1 MNGSTWQWQ
10 ARRRHWEL
18 AGLTPSD
25 IPALLLAGVSA
36 VTVTAGARLLRG
48 QNSLLM
54 LALGVGV
61 AGATFVLDKLL
72 VDRLGSLRPR
82 QSLPALLLCWTPL
95 FLFATAL
102 ATVAT
107 FSWIVPQIAKQDL
120 EYSRLAH
127 WTHEADK
134 VTSYL
139 VSVRAELKKQVQS
152 TQLEIEAERRRAS
165 AAARAGE
172 TYDAGAL
179 RLLQRRLAVARET
192 EKKLPAIEPL
202 PLEAPAQI
210 EAGHDQ
216 MARAFRD
223 IADVHAAALLAL
235 PIPPALPAYEPL
247 IAPAADVQSVLAEE
261 TKKRSWRA
269 LTAWGSALW
278 VELLPLLAL
287 WRGGR
292 RIPLATRVTHW
303 RLRVTETM
311 DAFRGRRAATALPIM
326 IEPLQVRGVV
336 RIALPGEYTL
346 TDCTPLL
353 EQAVGTLT
361 DVLGSYQLTRI
372 STSGGDSVDETQ
384 PLLPQLN
391 GQPLVLSVVEGHS

>member
-1 MNGSTWQWQ
+1 MNRSTWQWQ
-10 ARRRHWEL
+10 TRQRHLEL

-25 IPALLLAGVSA
+25 LPALLLAGVSA

-72 VDRLGSLRPR
+72 VDRLSSLRPR

-107 FSWIVPQIAKQDL
+107 FSWVVPQIAKQDL
-120 EYSRLAH
+120 EDSRRAH
-127 WTHEADK
+127 WTHEAEK

-139 VSVRAELKKQVQS
+139 VSLRAALKQQAQS
-152 TQLEIEAERRRAS
+152 TQLDIEAERRRAA
-165 AAARAGE
+165 AAARSGE
-172 TYDAGAL
+172 TYDAGAI
-179 RLLQRRLAVARET
+179 RLLQRRLAVARDT
-192 EKKLPAIEPL
+192 ERRLPAIQPL

-210 EAGHDQ
+210 DAGHDL
-216 MARAFRD
+216 MARAFRE
-223 IADVHAAALLAL
+223 IADMHATALVAL
-235 PIPPALPAYEPL
+235 PRPPALPAYEPL
-247 IAPAADVQSVLAEE
+247 IAPSADVQSVLAEE

-269 LTAWGSALW
+269 LVAWGSALW

-287 WRGGR
+287 WRGGQ
-292 RIPLATRVTHW
+292 RIPLATRVMHW

-311 DAFRGRRAATALPIM
+311 EAIRGRRAATALPIM

-391 GQPLVLSVVEGHS
+391 GQPLVLSVVEG